1 MKQSKADRF
10 SREQNKEEQD
20 PVFDRP
26 ISELPKKILSKEE
39 ACKLTLKILNT
50 KLHHLIRMMDY
61 SGGMSY
67 EVNEAKYNVEMF
79 VKKYNIDKF

>member
-26 ISELPKKILSKEE
+26 ISELPKKILTKEE

-50 KLHHLIRMMDY
+50 KVDHLIKMLDY
-61 SGGMSY
+61 SGGLSY
-67 EVNEAKYNVEMF
+67 EVTLAKENVKMF
-79 VKKYNIDKF
+79 VKKYNIEKF